1 MQHTQ
6 AYSGGAVCR
15 GCRKSFLRGRI
26 FEIDLWSPPLF
37 DGFRRIL
44 PKAAPKSQIGA
55 RSELI
60 ASSPVLRCVLNLTMF
75 VASGGSDKRD
85 CLTALSIGPSV

>member
-1 MQHTQ
+1 MIEKVQYLVKKKMQHTQ

-37 DGFRRIL
+37 DGFRGIL
-44 PKAAPKSQIGA
+44 PKAVSVAPV
-55 RSELI
+55 I
-60 ASSPVLRCVLNLTMF
+60 AAGR
-75 VASGGSDKRD
+75 
-85 CLTALSIGPSV
+85 